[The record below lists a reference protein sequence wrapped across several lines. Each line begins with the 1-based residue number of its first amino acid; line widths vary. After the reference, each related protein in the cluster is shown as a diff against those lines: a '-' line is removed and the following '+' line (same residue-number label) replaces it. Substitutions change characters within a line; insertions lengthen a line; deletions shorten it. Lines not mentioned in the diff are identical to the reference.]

1 VGIDM
6 NRPFSPE
13 METLEELAAAVSLDY
28 VKSLSKYG
36 YIKEKITPLPY
47 AFAAKH
53 HIIALEEEGNTII
66 LAICNPYDLDA
77 IKEARFLLQKDIK
90 EVLTTK
96 DTIQKQIETLYVI
109 DSDHKTIINL
119 DDEILVAEKEYDLLE
134 ASSNSSIISLIN
146 RILVEAIRRNAS
158 DIHFEPTALS
168 LLIKFRIDG
177 ILFEQHV
184 LPKSMMSQIT
194 TRLKVQAELD
204 IAESRMPQDGRIKLK
219 MGEREIDFRLST
231 IPVIFG
237 ERVVLRISDNSH
249 VLLGLNNLDLKK
261 ELLTN
266 IRSDIKK
273 KQGII
278 LVTGPTGSGK
288 TRTLY
293 SALSEIATGDLN
305 IMTIED
311 PVENK
316 LKSMAQINVNHKRGL
331 TFAKGLRHILRQDPD
346 VIMIGEIRD
355 KETVDIAIEASLTG
369 HLVLSTLHTNDA
381 PSTIIRLIDMGV
393 EPYLI
398 SSSLISICSQRLIRK
413 ICTHCNNKK
422 EIRDECKECSASGYA
437 GRRGIYEYLN
447 LSPRLKKAITNSVDA
462 MTLKEI
468 AIEEGMK
475 TLYEDGLSYVEEGI
489 TTLEEVERVTSTT
502 KGG

>member
-1 VGIDM
+1 M
-6 NRPFSPE
+6 NKPFNTQAKIAS
-13 METLEELAAAVSLDY
+13 ELAAETCLDY
-28 VKSLSKYG
+28 AASLSG
-36 YIKEKITPLPY
+36 YRFIKEKITPLPY
-47 AFAAKH
+47 AFAAMH
-53 HIIALEEEGNTII
+53 HIIALDEIDNTI
-66 LAICNPYDLDA
+66 LVAIHNPYDLDA
-77 IKEARFLLQKDIK
+77 IKEAHFLLQKDIK

-96 DTIQKQIETLYVI
+96 DTIQKQIETIYVI
-109 DSDHKTIINL
+109 DSNHESMLDL
-119 DDEILVAEKEYDLLE
+119 DDEILIAEKEYDLLE
-134 ASSNSSIISLIN
+134 ASSNSSVISLLN
-146 RILVEAIRRNAS
+146 RILVEAIRKNAS
-158 DIHFEPTALS
+158 DIHFEPTAEN
-168 LLIKFRIDG
+168 LLVKFRIDG
-177 ILFEQHV
+177 MLFEQHA
-184 LPKSMMSQIT
+184 LPKSMMSQVT

-204 IAESRMPQDGRIKLK
+204 IAESRMPQDGRIKLR

-249 VLLGLNNLDLKK
+249 VLLGLNNLGLKK
-261 ELLTN
+261 GLLKN
-266 IRSDIKK
+266 LRKDIKK

-316 LKSMAQINVNHKRGL
+316 LKGMAQINVNHKRGL

-413 ICTHCNNKK
+413 ICTHCHNDKAK
-422 EIRDECKECSASGYA
+422 RIHCKECSASGYA
-437 GRRGIYEYLN
+437 GRRGIYEYLDVTSN
-447 LSPRLKKAITNSVDA
+447 LKKAITGSVDA

-468 AIEEGMK
+468 AIQEGMK
-475 TLYEDGLSYVEEGI
+475 TLYEDGLSYVEENI
-489 TTLEEVERVTSTT
+489 TTLQEVERVTSTA